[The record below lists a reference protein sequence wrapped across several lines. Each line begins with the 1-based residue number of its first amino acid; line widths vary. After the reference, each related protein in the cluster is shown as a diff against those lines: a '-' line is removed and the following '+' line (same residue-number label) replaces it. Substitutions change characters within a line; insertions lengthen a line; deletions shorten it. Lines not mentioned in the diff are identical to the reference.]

1 MMRRAV
7 SIQDIAQAAGVS
19 HATVSRALRDNPL
32 ISVEVRGTIQRLASE
47 MGYTPNAVAQS
58 LKGQRS
64 NTIGLV
70 MTSIADP
77 FYGRVARGVDE
88 VARQAGLDVFLGVS
102 YNNAEQE
109 LAVIESFHRR
119 RVDGILTASSRLT
132 ERPHGPTASHR
143 GAGGDDQPAIRKRP
157 HRVSI
162 CPGRQLRRRAIWQ
175 PRICWAWAIRPSP
188 TWAPRTGRTLT
199 SSARRAI
206 ATPYRLPASRSRM
219 IGSRRR
225 PQSVAAIPMM
235 WRMGRF

>member
-7 SIQDIAQAAGVS
+7 SIQDIARAAGVS

-132 ERPHGPTASHR
+132 NDHVDQLHRIGVPVVMINRQSEKDLTELPIGP
-143 GAGGDDQPAIRKRP
+143 GG
-157 HRVSI
+157 
-162 CPGRQLRRRAIWQ
+162 QLRRRASGHLASAGPGPYGHRLPGRHEPAAVQ
-175 PRICWAWAIRPSP
+175 PA
-188 TWAPRTGRTLT
+188 
-199 SSARRAI
+199 ARHRATE
-206 ATPYRLPASRSRM
+206 TPCRLPASRSRTV
-219 IGSRRR
+219 GSR
-225 PQSVAAIPMM
+225 
-235 WRMGRF
+235 